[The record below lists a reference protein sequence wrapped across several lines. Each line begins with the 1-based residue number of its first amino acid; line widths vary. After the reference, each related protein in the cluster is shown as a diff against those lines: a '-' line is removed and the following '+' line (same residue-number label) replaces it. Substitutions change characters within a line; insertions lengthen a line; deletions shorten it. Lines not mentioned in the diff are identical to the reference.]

1 MAQGMRALGASEI
14 ALLNDAFGDRIAYQG
29 VRVREGHGGNPAA
42 MIAFVNR
49 NTAITL
55 NRSIYFRTHYGEDF
69 AKAGDAAK
77 ALLHHE
83 MVHIWQYATLGMIGF
98 LARYARDLAAVG
110 FRPGRMYDYVK
121 GETAFAEARLEAQ
134 AKMVEDYW
142 LALADGKPGPI
153 ALIARNLKG
162 SGFYGL

>member
-14 ALLNDAFGDRIAYQG
+14 ALLKDAFGDRVGYPD
-29 VRVREGHGGNPAA
+29 VRLRLGHGGNPAA
-42 MIAFVNR
+42 MIAFANR

-55 NRSIYFRTHYGEDF
+55 NRSIYFRAHYGEDF
-69 AKAGDAAK
+69 AQAGAAAK

-110 FRPGRMYDYVK
+110 FRPARMYDYDK
-121 GETAFAEARLEAQ
+121 GKTPFAEARLEAQ

-142 LALADGKPGPI
+142 LAVADGRPEPI